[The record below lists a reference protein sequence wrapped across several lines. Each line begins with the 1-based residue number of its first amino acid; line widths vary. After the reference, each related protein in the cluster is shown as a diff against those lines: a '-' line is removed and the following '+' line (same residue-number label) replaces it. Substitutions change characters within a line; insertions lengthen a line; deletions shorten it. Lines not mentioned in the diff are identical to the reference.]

1 MHVYSR
7 YYGEGNDNPLQY
19 SCLENPMDREPGGLL
34 SIGSHRVGH
43 DWSDVAAAVD
53 TMAVELVLKIKELIY
68 MKYSEQ
74 CLAQV
79 STQM

>member
-19 SCLENPMDREPGGLL
+19 SCVENPMDREPGGLL
-34 SIGSHRVGH
+34 SIGSHRVRH
-43 DWSDVAAAVD
+43 DWSDAAAAVD
-53 TMAVELVLKIKELIY
+53 TMAAELVLKSKELIY
-68 MKYSEQ
+68 MKRPEQ